1 MITKIKQQLSDKDS
15 REKLLYYAEFLFA
28 EHGYDAVSL
37 RTLQQESGINIAMI
51 SYYFGSKEGLFE
63 AMLTEK
69 FPLIREKLDALKS
82 SQLTFLE
89 KIESTIE
96 IYSDRMFESVNFTKI
111 IFREMSMTQRPDHNK
126 LIIDYIRGNLDVILS
141 FINDGIRCGEF
152 RSVDPEMTL
161 CSLIAT
167 IVQWINMSPV
177 SIKMMKEKKN
187 ENLYTTKYKIRL
199 QTHLKDMMKRH
210 LIESY

>member
-1 MITKIKQQLSDKDS
+1 
-15 REKLLYYAEFLFA
+15 
-28 EHGYDAVSL
+28 
-37 RTLQQESGINIAMI
+37 
-51 SYYFGSKEGLFE
+51 
-63 AMLTEK
+63 MLTEK

-161 CSLIAT
+161 CSLIST

-210 LIESY
+210 LIESH